1 MDDDT
6 DPSEL
11 RAGSE
16 APGMS
21 LFDSGDTPRPSTSEI
36 RDSLRSHKTP
46 LYSKTPGDSERLLES
61 DGDHL
66 IGGEG
71 YRPPPAKLFPIG
83 PMPLGPRRRR

>member
-1 MDDDT
+1 
-6 DPSEL
+6 
-11 RAGSE
+11 
-16 APGMS
+16 MS

-66 IGGEG
+66 IGGDDGFGGNIGSGEMLSGGLFEG
-71 YRPPPAKLFPIG
+71 GGLFEEDMSWG
-83 PMPLGPRRRR
+83 GGRVV